1 MNGMTV
7 EQEERGIFKLWA
19 RNRIEQRRHSLSD
32 ATEARQKR
40 ATLIRRVAE
49 YAENGK
55 IAIVNSGMDCDCSR
69 WENRVSVVRAKV
81 KLVDEWV
88 NDFRAN
94 AEGPQS
100 FYLERP
106 SVAKQL
112 QHSSRDLVLEGFEN
126 GHSYSISS
134 IGSNR

>member
-40 ATLIRRVAE
+40 ATMLRQVVE

-69 WENRVSVVRAKV
+69 WENSVSVIRATV
-81 KLVDEWV
+81 KSVDKWV
-88 NDFRAN
+88 NDFYAN
-94 AEGPQS
+94 AEGSQS